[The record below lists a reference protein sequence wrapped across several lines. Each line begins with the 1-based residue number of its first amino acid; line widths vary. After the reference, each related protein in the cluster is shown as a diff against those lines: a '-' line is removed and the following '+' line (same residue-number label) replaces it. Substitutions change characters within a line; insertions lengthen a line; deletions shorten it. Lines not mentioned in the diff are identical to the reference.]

1 MPVCDTNTAM
11 LRAPSAVVPRTLVIR
26 FAVATAGSALLAVA
40 AHVAV
45 PMLPVP
51 ITLQTLAI
59 PLLVLALGR
68 NLAVMATLLYLAE
81 GALGLPVFA
90 PLAGPPGLVGPT
102 AGYLWMYPVAAFAM
116 GALLDRGLT
125 TTYAGRWA
133 AIFAGTVLVFAGGVW
148 WLTVVY
154 QFTLAQAFAAGVAPF
169 IVGDFLKVS
178 LAAALPSQAANIAGH
193 FNLS

>member
-1 MPVCDTNTAM
+1 MPVCDTDTAM
-11 LRAPSAVVPRTLVIR
+11 LRARSAVVPRALGIR
-26 FAVATAGSALLAVA
+26 FTLAATGSALLAIS

-45 PMLPVP
+45 PMVPVP

-81 GALGLPVFA
+81 GAVGWPVFA
-90 PLAGPPGLVGPT
+90 PVAGPSGLVGPT
-102 AGYLWMYPVAAFAM
+102 AGYLWMYPVAAFTM
-116 GALLDRGLT
+116 GALLDRGW

-154 QFTLAQAFAAGVAPF
+154 QLNVGQAFAAGVAPF
-169 IVGDFLKVS
+169 IIGDFLKVS
-178 LAAALPSQAANIAGH
+178 LAAALPSQAAKIAARFH
-193 FNLS
+193 LP

>member
-1 MPVCDTNTAM
+1 MPVCDTDNAM
-11 LRAPSAVVPRTLVIR
+11 LRARSAVVPRTLAIR
-26 FAVATAGSALLAVA
+26 FALAAVGSGLLAVS

-51 ITLQTLAI
+51 ITLQTLAL

-81 GALGLPVFA
+81 GAFGWPVFA
-90 PLAGPPGLVGPT
+90 PVAGPPGLVGPT
-102 AGYLWMYPVAAFAM
+102 AGYLWMYPVAAFTM

-154 QFTLAQAFAAGVAPF
+154 QLNFGQAFAVGVAPF
-169 IVGDFLKVS
+169 IIGDFLKVS
-178 LAAALPSQAANIAGH
+178 LAAALPSQAAKI
-193 FNLS
+193 

>member
-1 MPVCDTNTAM
+1 MTVCDTDTAM
-11 LRAPSAVVPRTLVIR
+11 LRARSAVVPRTLAIR
-26 FAVATAGSALLAVA
+26 LALAVAGSALLAVS

-51 ITLQTLAI
+51 LTLQTLAI

-68 NLAVMATLLYLAE
+68 NLAVAATLAYLAE

-90 PLAGPPGLVGPT
+90 PIAGPPALLGPT
-102 AGYLWMYPVAAFAM
+102 AGYLWMYPVAAFLM

-125 TTYAGRWA
+125 ASYAGRWA

-154 QFTLAQAFAAGVAPF
+154 GLTVAQALTAGVVPF
-169 IVGDFLKVS
+169 ILGDVLKVS
-178 LAAALPSQAANIAGH
+178 LAAALPSQAAKIAAR
-193 FNLS
+193 FNL

>member
-1 MPVCDTNTAM
+1 MY
-11 LRAPSAVVPRTLVIR
+11 RARSAAVPRMLAIR
-26 FAVATAGSALLAVA
+26 FALAITGSALLAVS

-51 ITLQTLAI
+51 LTLQTLAI
-59 PLLVLALGR
+59 PLLVLAFGR

-90 PLAGPPGLVGPT
+90 PVTGPTGLVGPS
-102 AGYLWMYPVAAFAM
+102 AGYLWMYPVAALVI
-116 GALLDRGLT
+116 GLLLDRGLT

-154 QFTLAQAFAAGVAPF
+154 GFSLTQAFAAGVAPF
-169 IVGDFLKVS
+169 IIGDLLKVS
-178 LAAALPSQAANIAGH
+178 IAAALPSQAAKIAAR
-193 FNLS
+193 FNL

>member
-1 MPVCDTNTAM
+1 MPVCDTDNAM
-11 LRAPSAVVPRTLVIR
+11 LRARSAVVPRTLAIR
-26 FAVATAGSALLAVA
+26 FALAAVGSGLLAVS

-51 ITLQTLAI
+51 ITLQTLAL

-81 GALGLPVFA
+81 GAFGWPVFA
-90 PLAGPPGLVGPT
+90 PVAGPPGLVGPT
-102 AGYLWMYPVAAFAM
+102 AGYLWMYPVAAFTM

-154 QFTLAQAFAAGVAPF
+154 QLNFGQAFAVGVAPF
-169 IVGDFLKVS
+169 IIGDFLKVS
-178 LAAALPSQAANIAGH
+178 LAAALPSQAAKIAARFH
-193 FNLS
+193 LP

>member
-1 MPVCDTNTAM
+1 MY
-11 LRAPSAVVPRTLVIR
+11 RARSAAVPRTLAIR
-26 FAVATAGSALLAVA
+26 FALAIAGSALLAVS

-51 ITLQTLAI
+51 VTLQTLAV

-81 GALGLPVFA
+81 GTLGLPVFA
-90 PLAGPPGLVGPT
+90 PVAGPSGLIGPS
-102 AGYLWMYPVAAFAM
+102 AGYLWMYPVAAFIT
-116 GALLDRGLT
+116 GLLLDRGLA

-154 QFTLAQAFAAGVAPF
+154 GFNPAAAFAAGVVPF
-169 IVGDFLKVS
+169 VIGDLLKVS
-178 LAAALPSQAANIAGH
+178 LAAALPSQAAKIAAR
-193 FNLS
+193 FNL

>member
-1 MPVCDTNTAM
+1 M
-11 LRAPSAVVPRTLVIR
+11 LSSRPAGVTRSLAIRLTPAV
-26 FAVATAGSALLAVA
+26 AGSALLAVS

-68 NLAVMATLLYLAE
+68 NLAVMTTLLYLAE
-81 GALGLPVFA
+81 GAVGLPVFA
-90 PLAGPPGLVGPT
+90 PIAGPPGLVGPT

-116 GALLDRGLT
+116 GALLDCGLVGS
-125 TTYAGRWA
+125 YAGRWA

-154 QFTLAQAFAAGVAPF
+154 QFNLARAFEAGVAPF
-169 IVGDFLKVS
+169 ILGDFLKVS
-178 LAAALPSQAANIAGH
+178 IAAALPSQAAKIAAR
-193 FNLS
+193 FNL

>member
-1 MPVCDTNTAM
+1 MY
-11 LRAPSAVVPRTLVIR
+11 RARSAAIPRTLAIR
-26 FAVATAGSALLAVA
+26 FALAVAGSALLAVS

-51 ITLQTLAI
+51 VTLQTLAI

-90 PLAGPPGLVGPT
+90 PIPGPPALIGPT
-102 AGYLWMYPVAAFAM
+102 AGYLWMYPVAALVT
-116 GALLDRGLT
+116 GLLLDRGLVN
-125 TTYAGRWA
+125 TYAGRWA

-148 WLTVVY
+148 WLSVVY
-154 QFTLAQAFAAGVAPF
+154 GFNLAQAFAAGVAPF
-169 IVGDFLKVS
+169 VIGDLLKVS
-178 LAAALPSQAANIAGH
+178 LAAALPSQAAKIAAR
-193 FNLS
+193 FNL